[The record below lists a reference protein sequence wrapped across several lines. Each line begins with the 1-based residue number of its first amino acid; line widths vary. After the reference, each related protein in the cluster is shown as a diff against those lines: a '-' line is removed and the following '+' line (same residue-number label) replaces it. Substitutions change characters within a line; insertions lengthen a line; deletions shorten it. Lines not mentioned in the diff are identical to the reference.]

1 MIKIL
6 ITIILIIYLFLVLN
20 SIIWIQRKKI
30 TNINDKIIV
39 YIIYL
44 NFIII
49 SGLLILYTP
58 AVGWV
63 GTDEFTYTIQDLAG
77 NVSPPAT
84 VTVTVEL

>member
-1 MIKIL
+1 M
-6 ITIILIIYLFLVLN
+6 ILIIFTILLIIFLFFILN

-49 SGLLILYTP
+49 SGILIFISFY
-58 AVGWV
+58 
-63 GTDEFTYTIQDLAG
+63 
-77 NVSPPAT
+77 
-84 VTVTVEL
+84 